1 MSGVAAPV
9 ATGCREALRSLAPLF
24 AWPGLACGDEVS
36 RAIELARFDAGAVKD
51 LESFTEEICRLR
63 LADREMLYTTTF
75 DLAPSCSPYLGV
87 HLFEEDNLARGR
99 LMIGL
104 RSSYVAGGFDPGI
117 ELPDHIAH
125 VLAFATRYSQE
136 EWPDL
141 VRLILLPALERM
153 DKALANTTNPY
164 RHLVSAARR
173 LCLAAAGEGE
183 TA

>member
-1 MSGVAAPV
+1 MSGVKAPA

-24 AWPGLACGDEVS
+24 AWPGLACDEEVG
-36 RAIELARFDAGAVKD
+36 RAIDLARTHPEAERHLGF
-51 LESFTEEICRLR
+51 FTEEICRLE
-63 LADREMLYTTTF
+63 LADREILYTSTF

-87 HLFEEDNLARGR
+87 HLFEEDNLGRGR

-104 RSSYVAGGFDPGI
+104 RSSYVAGGIDPGA
-117 ELPDHIAH
+117 ELPDHIAL
-125 VLAFATRYSQE
+125 VLAFAPRFSLE

-153 DKALANTTNPY
+153 ERTLAGTTNPY
-164 RHLVSAARR
+164 RHLVSATRR
-173 LCLAAAGEGE
+173 LCLAATEEGG

>member
-1 MSGVAAPV
+1 MSGVTAPV
-9 ATGCREALRSLAPLF
+9 TSGCREALRSLAPLF
-24 AWPGLACGDEVS
+24 AWPGLACADEVG
-36 RAIELARFDAGAVKD
+36 RAVELARVDAEAARE
-51 LESFTEEICRLR
+51 LESFTEEICRLP
-63 LADREMLYTTTF
+63 LADREILYTSTF

-104 RSSYVAGGFDPGI
+104 RSSFVAGGIDPGI
-117 ELPDHIAH
+117 ELPDHIAL
-125 VLAFATRYSQE
+125 VLGFATRYSHE
-136 EWPDL
+136 EWPEL
-141 VRLILLPALERM
+141 VRLILLPALEGMER
-153 DKALANTTNPY
+153 ALADTKNPY

>member
-1 MSGVAAPV
+1 VSGISAPV
-9 ATGCREALRSLAPLF
+9 ASGCRDALRSLAPLF
-24 AWPGLACGDEVS
+24 VWPGLACEAEVE
-36 RAIELARFDAGAVKD
+36 RAIELAHLDAKAVEKLD
-51 LESFTEEICRLR
+51 LFTEEICRLE
-63 LADREMLYTTTF
+63 LADREILYTSTF

-104 RSSYVAGGFDPGI
+104 RSSYVAGGFDPGV
-117 ELPDHIAH
+117 ELPDHIGL
-125 VLAFATRYSQE
+125 VLAFATRFSEE

-153 DKALANTTNPY
+153 ERALAETTNPY

-173 LCLAAAGEGE
+173 LGLAAAEEG
-183 TA
+183 AIA

>member
-1 MSGVAAPV
+1 MSGVTAPV
-9 ATGCREALRSLAPLF
+9 ASGCREALRSLAPLF
-24 AWPGLACGDEVS
+24 AWPGLACDDEVG
-36 RAIELARFDAGAVKD
+36 RAIGLARADAEAARE
-51 LESFTEEICRLR
+51 LELFTEEICRLP
-63 LADREMLYTTTF
+63 LADREILYTSTF

-104 RSSYVAGGFDPGI
+104 RSSYVAGGVDPGV
-117 ELPDHIAH
+117 ELPDHIAL

-141 VRLILLPALERM
+141 VSLILLPALERM
-153 DKALANTTNPY
+153 DQALADTTNPY
-164 RHLVSAARR
+164 RHLVSATRR
-173 LCLAAAGEGE
+173 LCLAADGEGE

>member
-1 MSGVAAPV
+1 MSGIGAPA

-24 AWPGLACGDEVS
+24 VWPGLACDDEVG
-36 RAIELARFDAGAVKD
+36 RARDLLRADAEAARD
-51 LESFTEEICRLR
+51 LGSFTEEICRLE
-63 LADREMLYTTTF
+63 LADREILYTSTF

-104 RSSYVAGGFDPGI
+104 RSSYVAGGIDPGL
-117 ELPDHIAH
+117 ELPDHIAL
-125 VLAFATRYSQE
+125 VLAFATRFSRE

-141 VRLILLPALERM
+141 VRLILLPALDRM
-153 DKALANTTNPY
+153 ESALAGTTNPY
-164 RHLVSAARR
+164 RHLVSATRR
-173 LCLAAAGEGE
+173 LCLAAAEEGG